1 MALQELHAYT
11 APSYIS
17 PMLKVF
23 KTKKTRRTHTYLK
36 KLIIWLLIIP
46 IVSGMFLEVSAFAAS
61 KLTAISTGG
70 TQISSGKFLLAPVS
84 TSGAANPQSALTLN
98 MSAKNDYFY
107 LKNFGNFTM
116 RYFSM
121 SQTLAST
128 TIRYCINQ
136 NFKGG
141 SYTKCADNSN
151 AITVGTALNLGRLQ
165 FSTPLIPSGSYHFS
179 VVSTNA
185 GSDVISVSVSQNDLL
200 SPGGTVYNS

>member
-1 MALQELHAYT
+1 MATQELQPHTTEHYQAAVGIHLETLYMGKRQ
-11 APSYIS
+11 IG
-17 PMLKVF
+17 LK
-23 KTKKTRRTHTYLK
+23 R
-36 KLIIWLLIIP
+36 LIFHIAVILWSTSWLNTD
-46 IVSGMFLEVSAFAAS
+46 SAMGAS
-61 KLTAISTGG
+61 KLTAIANSTLQ
-70 TQISSGKFLLAPVS
+70 TSSGKYLLAPVS
-84 TSGAANPQSALTLN
+84 TFGASNPQSALTLT

-107 LKNFGNFTM
+107 LKNFGNFTL

-165 FSTPLIPSGSYHFS
+165 FNTPLTPSGSYHFS
-179 VVSTNA
+179 AVSTNT
-185 GSDVISVSVSQNDLL
+185 GNDVISVSVSLNDLL